1 MKKSALI
8 FLMLSLFSFQSLS
21 TADELVFYNW
31 EDYISEDVIKQFE
44 IETGHSIKIL
54 VFDRDNDRDEL
65 IARNGAQGIDL
76 AVVDSIATQL
86 FGKHKL
92 LDSLENLYPAYRDH
106 IGSQWQQ
113 RCGAF
118 GLPYLWG
125 TLGIVYRKDKVSPPP
140 NSWADLL
147 FPQEKHRQHIN
158 MHLDSID
165 TLVPALKWLGASIN
179 SLQTNDLKAAF
190 KLLVEQ
196 NKHVTSYEYVV
207 TYNAKTANSGQAH
220 MALAYSGDQQVLEDH
235 NPNISWGY
243 VVPKEGTSIWV
254 DCISILASSTK
265 KQAAVEFLAF
275 VSRPEIAAL
284 NAQTL
289 WVATPNIDAYKYLS
303 KDFLN
308 DSTAFPSAN
317 TLKNSEFYQQ
327 ISIDATKIRNRI
339 IHSLGLD
346 Q

>member
-125 TLGIVYRKDKVSPPP
+125 TLGIVYRKDKES
-140 NSWADLL
+140 LIH
-147 FPQEKHRQHIN
+147 FTR
-158 MHLDSID
+158 
-165 TLVPALKWLGASIN
+165 ALAVY
-179 SLQTNDLKAAF
+179 F
-190 KLLVEQ
+190 KLLLC
-196 NKHVTSYEYVV
+196 SRG
-207 TYNAKTANSGQAH
+207 KTLLTKTCFLFTK
-220 MALAYSGDQQVLEDH
+220 LA
-235 NPNISWGY
+235 ISFTQKRG
-243 VVPKEGTSIWV
+243 S
-254 DCISILASSTK
+254 L
-265 KQAAVEFLAF
+265 
-275 VSRPEIAAL
+275 L
-284 NAQTL
+284 NMQ
-289 WVATPNIDAYKYLS
+289 
-303 KDFLN
+303 F
-308 DSTAFPSAN
+308 
-317 TLKNSEFYQQ
+317 
-327 ISIDATKIRNRI
+327 
-339 IHSLGLD
+339 IHSRFDNIHLK
-346 Q
+346 